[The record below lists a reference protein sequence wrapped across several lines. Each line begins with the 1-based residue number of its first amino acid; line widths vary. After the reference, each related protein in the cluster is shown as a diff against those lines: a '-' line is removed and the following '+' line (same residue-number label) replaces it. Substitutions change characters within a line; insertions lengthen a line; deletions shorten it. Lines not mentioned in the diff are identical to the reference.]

1 MEFSQAEK
9 TEAAPITQ
17 QFFAQNLHV
26 VGNVSGQAHVASQ
39 QSATMTMALDLT
51 AVQNLV
57 GQARAVLPSLPEEKR
72 KELEPRISDLEQEL
86 DGDAPN
92 QSKLRELMGSVRS
105 ICEGAAGN
113 LGAPGILGL
122 LKDLLRALA
131 IVRLAAS
138 QDRPLYILTISR
150 ARVPKLHRMLPLR
163 DGTVRAEDVC
173 QRCGPHPAPR
183 RPSSHGH
190 RPRRAGLPGAA
201 TGLRR
206 RSSIK
211 LRIFRNRSLGTATSA
226 NWNVT

>member
-122 LKDLLRALA
+122 LKDLL
-131 IVRLAAS
+131 
-138 QDRPLYILTISR
+138 
-150 ARVPKLHRMLPLR
+150 
-163 DGTVRAEDVC
+163 
-173 QRCGPHPAPR
+173 
-183 RPSSHGH
+183 
-190 RPRRAGLPGAA
+190 
-201 TGLRR
+201 
-206 RSSIK
+206 
-211 LRIFRNRSLGTATSA
+211 
-226 NWNVT
+226 